1 MILNAFNDYWRG
13 IAARYRS
20 SPLPAFLA
28 WWRSELAGLIPASL
42 RRRFVPPR
50 PSLWVVVEPGG
61 TGMSIWRADGAL
73 EKVDDF
79 GADDDTRLLR
89 ERWQGLLQSFRDGAP
104 EIRLCLPESEA
115 LDCPV
120 ELPLAVESNLES
132 ALGFQLD
139 QLTPFRVQQVLFD
152 YRIRHRDTEHGRL
165 NLDLRLVPVN
175 RIEAVRERLAE
186 IGIRPHIIDT
196 LDGAGEP
203 PQCDGFNLIPEND
216 RPRYVFARARL
227 NWILGAVAVVA
238 LVLVMAQ
245 SVYLREQKVETLRS
259 EVAALRQDAE
269 SVLELQRQLE
279 DSLAAANFLAEQR
292 QSQPV
297 IIQVLDEISSIL
309 PNDMWLQ
316 QLQVRGNE
324 LLMMGLADGSQRLID
339 LVNDSALLGEAEFR
353 GAINVDPATGQER
366 FNARATIRRREGR
379 DAAAAGPGE

>member
-1 MILNAFNDYWRG
+1 MILNAFNDYWQG
-13 IAARYRS
+13 LAGRYRN
-20 SPLPAFLA
+20 SPLPGFLA
-28 WWRSELAGLIPASL
+28 WWRSELASLIPGSI
-42 RRRFVPPR
+42 RRRLVPPR
-50 PSLWVVVEPGG
+50 PSLWVLVDSGG
-61 TGMSIWRADGAL
+61 GLEIWRADESL
-73 EKVDDF
+73 ERVDHF
-79 GADDDTRLLR
+79 AADEDSRLLR

-120 ELPLAVESNLES
+120 ELPLAVESNLQS

-152 YRIRHRDTEHGRL
+152 YRIRDRDTEHGRL
-165 NLDLRLVPVN
+165 KLDLRLVPVN
-175 RIEAVRERLAE
+175 RLEAVRERLAD

-196 LDGAGEP
+196 LSGTAEAP
-203 PQCDGFNLIPEND
+203 KCDGFNLIPEGE

-227 NWILGAVAVVA
+227 NWMLGAVALVA

-245 SVYLREQKVETLRS
+245 SLYLRDQKVETLRS
-259 EVAALRQDAE
+259 EVAGLRQEAE
-269 SVLELQRQLE
+269 AVLELQRQLE

-297 IIQVLDEISSIL
+297 IIQVLNEISSIL
-309 PNDMWLQ
+309 PDDMWLQ

-339 LVNDSALLGEAEFR
+339 LVNESSLLGEAEFR
-353 GAINVDPATGQER
+353 GVINVDPGTGQER
-366 FNARATIRRREGR
+366 FNARATIKRREVR
-379 DAAAAGPGE
+379 NAAAAEAGE

>member
-13 IAARYRS
+13 IGARYRS
-20 SPLPAFLA
+20 SPLPGFLA

-42 RRRFVPPR
+42 RKRLVPPR
-50 PSLWVVVEPGG
+50 PSLWVVVEPDDAGLAV
-61 TGMSIWRADGAL
+61 WRADGVP

-79 GADDDTRLLR
+79 RADDDARLLR

-139 QLTPFRVQQVLFD
+139 QLTPFRAQQVMFD
-152 YRIRHRDTEHGRL
+152 YRVQKRDTEHGRL
-165 NLDLRLVPVN
+165 KLDLRLVPVN
-175 RIEAVRERLAE
+175 RLEAVRERLAA
-186 IGIRPHIIDT
+186 IGIRPHAIDT
-196 LDGAGEP
+196 LDGTSEP
-203 PQCDGFNLIPEND
+203 PKCDGFNLIPESE
-216 RPRYVFARARL
+216 RPRYIFARARL
-227 NWILGAVAVVA
+227 NWILAGAALIA

-245 SVYLREQKVETLRS
+245 SLYLRDQKAETLRS
-259 EVAALRQDAE
+259 EVAALRQEAE
-269 SVLELQRQLE
+269 AVMELQRQLE
-279 DSLAAANFLAEQR
+279 DSLAAANFLAERR

-316 QLQVRGNE
+316 QMQVRGNE
-324 LLMMGLADGSQRLID
+324 LMMMGLADGSQRLIE
-339 LVNDSALLGEAEFR
+339 LINDSSLLADAEFR
-353 GAINVDPATGQER
+353 GAVNVDPATGQER
-366 FNARATIRRREGR
+366 FNARATIKRREVP
-379 DAAAAGPGE
+379 DATATGPGE